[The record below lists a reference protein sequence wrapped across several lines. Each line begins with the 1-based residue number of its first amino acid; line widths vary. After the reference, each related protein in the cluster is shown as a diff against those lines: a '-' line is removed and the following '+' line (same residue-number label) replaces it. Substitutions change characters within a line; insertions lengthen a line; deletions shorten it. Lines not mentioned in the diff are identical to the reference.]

1 MEILYQN
8 SFKKS
13 FKKRFLHNKKLVK
26 IISEKINQFSLN
38 YKDPQLKT
46 HSLTGSKKGFYSFS
60 VTGDIRIIFY
70 INQKREGILIDI
82 GTHNQVY

>member
-8 SFKKS
+8 NFKKS
-13 FKKRFLHNKKLVK
+13 FKKRFLHNKKLTM
-26 IISEKINQFSLN
+26 IISKKIKQFSLN
-38 YKDPQLKT
+38 PKDPQLKT

-70 INQKREGILIDI
+70 VNQNQESILVDI
-82 GTHNQVY
+82 GSHNQVY

>member
-1 MEILYQN
+1 MKILHHQ

-13 FKKRFLHNKKLVK
+13 YKKRFFHNKKLVK
-26 IISEKINQFSLN
+26 IISERIGQFNNNS
-38 YKDPQLKT
+38 KDPQFKT
-46 HSLTGSKKGFYSFS
+46 HALSGTKKGFYSFS

-70 INQKREGILIDI
+70 YNRNEDAILVDI

>member
-1 MEILYQN
+1 MKIFYQN

-13 FKKRFLHNKKLVK
+13 YKKRFLHNKKLAK
-26 IISEKINQFSLN
+26 IISFKIQQFIINPNDL
-38 YKDPQLKT
+38 QLKT
-46 HSLTGSKKGFYSFS
+46 HTLSGSKKGLRSFS

-70 INQKREGILIDI
+70 FDQNDNAVLVDI

>member
-1 MEILYQN
+1 MKILYQN

-13 FKKRFLHNKKLVK
+13 YKKRFFHNKKLIN
-26 IISEKINQFSLN
+26 IISLRIQQFNINPN
-38 YKDPQLKT
+38 DIQLRT
-46 HSLTGSKKGFYSFS
+46 HILSGAKKGLCSFS

-70 INQKREGILIDI
+70 YDQNDNAIFIDI

>member
-1 MEILYQN
+1 MKIFYQN

-13 FKKRFLHNKKLVK
+13 YKKRFVYNKKLKK
-26 IISEKINQFSLN
+26 IISLRIEQFTLN
-38 YKDPQLKT
+38 PDDPQLRT
-46 HSLTGSKKGFYSFS
+46 HTLLGSKKGLRSFS

-70 INQKREGILIDI
+70 YDQDNNAILVDI

>member
-1 MEILYQN
+1 MKILYQN

-13 FKKRFLHNKKLVK
+13 FKKRFIHNKKLIKVISKK
-26 IISEKINQFSLN
+26 ITIFGTNF
-38 YKDPQLKT
+38 KDQKLKT
-46 HSLTGSKKGFYSFS
+46 HALSGAKKGFYSFS

-70 INQKREGILIDI
+70 VDQNGNSVLVDI

>member
-1 MEILYQN
+1 MKILYQN

-13 FKKRFLHNKKLVK
+13 YKKRFFHNKKLTKV
-26 IISEKINQFSLN
+26 ISSRIEQFSI
-38 YKDPQLKT
+38 DPNDLQLKT
-46 HSLTGSKKGFYSFS
+46 HILLGSKKGLRSFS

-70 INQKREGILIDI
+70 YDQNDNAILVDI

>member
-1 MEILYQN
+1 MKILYQN

-13 FKKRFLHNKKLVK
+13 YKKRFFNNKRLIN
-26 IISEKINQFSLN
+26 IISLRIQQFNINPN
-38 YKDPQLKT
+38 DIQLRT
-46 HSLTGSKKGFYSFS
+46 HTLSGAKKGLHSFS

-70 INQKREGILIDI
+70 YDQNDNAVFIDI

>member
-1 MEILYQN
+1 MKILYQN

-13 FKKRFLHNKKLVK
+13 YKKRFFNNKRLIN
-26 IISEKINQFSLN
+26 IISLRIQQFNINPN
-38 YKDPQLKT
+38 DIQLRT
-46 HSLTGSKKGFYSFS
+46 HTLSGAKKGLRSLS

-70 INQKREGILIDI
+70 YDQNDNAVFIDI